1 MKPVKTS
8 ILRKACLFI
17 PLVLA
22 AFCLFGVL
30 LSALSNLGLPQ
41 RSTTLDRLDEL
52 EKARLSEVIQLR
64 RTFGEEVWP
73 GWEQAEIPLIVYN
86 EQYAFLVG
94 YSGSPTP
101 GWLKVPS
108 LEPRGG
114 SWEEVPG
121 DTFEGQP
128 YYRSRIE
135 DPEKTPEAFTVLVGD
150 RFAASFLTRE
160 YSEVAFYR
168 DFRREIPPLLAPVI
182 PVRLAWMLLM
192 GKTEMYVAALEHESF
207 HAYQGRLAVEQLAEA
222 ERSASVVDRYPFEEM
237 AEAWREEMDALVRAA
252 LAETNSEAS
261 ELAHQFLDLRAARRE
276 SLSPDLIE
284 YERLREWEE
293 GLAKYAELEIVRMAA
308 LDEAYRPVEGIHQDP
323 DFKDYNGLDRFWS
336 NQLREAKKTQGRS
349 GDARFYYSGN
359 ALAVL
364 LDRLSP
370 DWKPRALPG
379 GETLDELL
387 EEVVN

>member
-22 AFCLFGVL
+22 GFCLLGVL

-41 RSTTLDRLDEL
+41 SSTTLDRLDEL

-94 YSGSPTP
+94 YTGSPTP
-101 GWLKVPS
+101 GWLKFPS

-114 SWEEVPG
+114 PWEEVPG

-150 RFAASFLTRE
+150 RFAASFMTRE

-168 DFRREIPPLLAPVI
+168 DFRQELPSLLSPVI
-182 PVRLAWMLLM
+182 PVRLVWALLM
-192 GKTEMYVAALEHESF
+192 GKTEMYIAALEHESF
-207 HAYQGRLAVEQLAEA
+207 HAYQGSLAVERLAEA
-222 ERSASVVDRYPFEEM
+222 ERYAPFEERYPFETMDEP
-237 AEAWREEMDALVRAA
+237 WREEMDVLVQAA

-261 ELAHQFLDLRAARRE
+261 ELARNFLNLRAARRE
-276 SLSPDLIE
+276 SMSPELIE
-284 YERLREWEE
+284 FERLREWEE
-293 GLAKYAELEIVRMAA
+293 GLAKYAELEISRAAA
-308 LDEAYRPVEGIHQDP
+308 LEEDYHPVEGIQQDP

-336 NQLREAKKTQGRS
+336 NQLREAKNTQGRS
-349 GDARFYYSGN
+349 GDSRFYYSGN

-379 GETLDELL
+379 SETLDELL
-387 EEVVN
+387 EEALN